1 MSVACRYRVHLLT
14 HPVEGLV
21 VTASLVDAAA
31 VPVDRPRATVVAVIA
46 ALRGTWTVAT
56 RSRICTGRSEADTE
70 QPRDSDSSCQCRCRQ
85 RSLERHFL
93 TPFLVDAAVVATR
106 E

>member
-31 VPVDRPRATVVAVIA
+31 VPVDRAAATVVAVVTA
-46 ALRGTWTVAT
+46 G
-56 RSRICTGRSEADTE
+56 RSARTITTPRICTGRSEAE
-70 QPRDSDSSCQCRCRQ
+70 A
-85 RSLERHFL
+85 E
-93 TPFLVDAAVVATR
+93 
-106 E
+106 